1 MTNKET
7 ELLKKDI
14 KDYLNY
20 EEDFWNYIK
29 DKIKIIKNPYV
40 DYDLK
45 MHYYGVWY
53 DYNQD
58 KELTKLIICIPDIVD
73 LKTSLIAI
81 HEFRHAHDIYIG
93 TSLDDSKLEEIATL
107 EEKNY
112 LKKKLRCNIS

>member
-20 EEDFWNYIK
+20 EEEFWNYIK
-29 DKIKIIKNPYV
+29 DKIKVIKNPYI

-53 DYNQD
+53 DYNQN

-81 HEFRHAHDIYIG
+81 HEFRHAHDIYMG
-93 TSLDDSKLEEIATL
+93 TSLDDSKLEEVAIL
-107 EEKNY
+107 EENNY
-112 LKKKLRCNIS
+112 LKKKIKV